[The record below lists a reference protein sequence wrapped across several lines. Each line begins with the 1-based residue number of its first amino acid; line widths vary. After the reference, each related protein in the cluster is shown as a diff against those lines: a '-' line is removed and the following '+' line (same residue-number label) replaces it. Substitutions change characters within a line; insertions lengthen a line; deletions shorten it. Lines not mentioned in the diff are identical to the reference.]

1 MWNKKEIISDL
12 LWIGGVSI
20 IFYVLISFNFL
31 HDTNIYKENFK
42 KIQNEKDLTN
52 ILKQYII
59 ILH

>member
-52 ILKQYII
+52 ILK
-59 ILH
+59 